1 MKNLHLKSEVNLKS
15 LSVEKISNVGQACSF
30 VRIEALAHVFSCEFG
45 KISKNT
51 FSYRTPQVIASVQY
65 YFLRKNSHLQFC
77 KELYQLI
84 QLIEGMLWGCIGVC
98 VQGQPQRKEQYE
110 KIRCQIYKPFRKLLQ
125 IVILFATQC
134 RSLVQSTKYESGF
147 PLMFHPRY

>member
-15 LSVEKISNVGQACSF
+15 LSVEKISYVGQACSF
-30 VRIEALAHVFSCEFG
+30 IRIETLAHVFSCEFG

-65 YFLRKNSHLQFC
+65 YFLRKNSHIQFC

-110 KIRCQIYKPFRKLLQ
+110 KIRCQILAKYINPFENCYKQLYCLQLSAGGLYSLLNMK
-125 IVILFATQC
+125 VDFL
-134 RSLVQSTKYESGF
+134 
-147 PLMFHPRY
+147 

>member
-15 LSVEKISNVGQACSF
+15 LSVEKISYVGQACSF
-30 VRIEALAHVFSCEFG
+30 IRIETLAHVFSCEFG

-65 YFLRKNSHLQFC
+65 YFLRKNRHIQFC

-84 QLIEGMLWGCIGVC
+84 QLFEGMLWGCIGVC

-110 KIRCQIYKPFRKLLQ
+110 KIRCQILAKYINPFESCYKQLYCLQLSAGHLYSLLNMK
-125 IVILFATQC
+125 VDFL
-134 RSLVQSTKYESGF
+134 
-147 PLMFHPRY
+147 

>member
-30 VRIEALAHVFSCEFG
+30 IRIETLAHVFSCEFG
-45 KISKNT
+45 KIPKNT

-65 YFLRKNSHLQFC
+65 YFLRKSRHTQFC

-110 KIRCQIYKPFRKLLQ
+110 KIRCQILAKYINPFESCYKQLYCLQLSAGGLYSLLNMK
-125 IVILFATQC
+125 VDFL
-134 RSLVQSTKYESGF
+134 
-147 PLMFHPRY
+147 

>member
-65 YFLRKNSHLQFC
+65 YFLRKNRHTQFC

-84 QLIEGMLWGCIGVC
+84 QLIEGMLRGCIGVC

-110 KIRCQIYKPFRKLLQ
+110 KIRCQILAKYINPFESCYKQLYCLQLSAGHLYSLLNMK
-125 IVILFATQC
+125 VDFL
-134 RSLVQSTKYESGF
+134 
-147 PLMFHPRY
+147 

>member
-15 LSVEKISNVGQACSF
+15 LSVEKISNIGQACSF
-30 VRIEALAHVFSCEFG
+30 IRIEALAHVFSCEFG

-65 YFLRKNSHLQFC
+65 YFLRKNRHIQFC
-77 KELYQLI
+77 KELYYLI
-84 QLIEGMLWGCIGVC
+84 QLIEGMLWGYIGVC

-110 KIRCQIYKPFRKLLQ
+110 KIRCQILAKYTNPFESYYKQLYCLQLSAGGLYSLLNMK
-125 IVILFATQC
+125 VDFL
-134 RSLVQSTKYESGF
+134 
-147 PLMFHPRY
+147 

>member
-15 LSVEKISNVGQACSF
+15 LSVEKISYVGQACSF
-30 VRIEALAHVFSCEFG
+30 IRIETLAHVFSCEFG

-65 YFLRKNSHLQFC
+65 YFLRKNRHTQFC

-110 KIRCQIYKPFRKLLQ
+110 KIRCQILAKYINPFESCYKQLYCLQLSAGHLYSLLNMK
-125 IVILFATQC
+125 VDFL
-134 RSLVQSTKYESGF
+134 
-147 PLMFHPRY
+147 

>member
-15 LSVEKISNVGQACSF
+15 LSVEKISNIGQACSF
-30 VRIEALAHVFSCEFG
+30 IRIEALAHVFSCEFG

-65 YFLRKNSHLQFC
+65 YFLRKNRHIQFC

-110 KIRCQIYKPFRKLLQ
+110 KIRCQILAKYTNPFESYYKQLYCLQLSAGHLYSLLNMK
-125 IVILFATQC
+125 VDFL
-134 RSLVQSTKYESGF
+134 
-147 PLMFHPRY
+147 

>member
-65 YFLRKNSHLQFC
+65 YFLRKNRHIQFC

-98 VQGQPQRKEQYE
+98 VQGQPQRKQQYE
-110 KIRCQIYKPFRKLLQ
+110 KIRCQILAKFINPFESCYKQLYCLQLSAGSLYSLLNMKMDF
-125 IVILFATQC
+125 L
-134 RSLVQSTKYESGF
+134 
-147 PLMFHPRY
+147 

>member
-65 YFLRKNSHLQFC
+65 YFLRKNSHIQFC

-110 KIRCQIYKPFRKLLQ
+110 KIRCQILAKYINLFESCYKQLYCLQLSAGGLYSLLNMK
-125 IVILFATQC
+125 VDFL
-134 RSLVQSTKYESGF
+134 
-147 PLMFHPRY
+147 

>member
-15 LSVEKISNVGQACSF
+15 LSVEKISYVGQACSF
-30 VRIEALAHVFSCEFG
+30 IRIETLAHVFSCEFG

-65 YFLRKNSHLQFC
+65 YFLRKNRHIQFC

-110 KIRCQIYKPFRKLLQ
+110 KIRCQILAKYINPFESCCKQLYCLQLSAGHLYSLLNMK
-125 IVILFATQC
+125 VDFL
-134 RSLVQSTKYESGF
+134 
-147 PLMFHPRY
+147 

>member
-1 MKNLHLKSEVNLKS
+1 MKNLHLKSEVNIKS

-65 YFLRKNSHLQFC
+65 YFLRKNSHIQFC

-110 KIRCQIYKPFRKLLQ
+110 KIRCQILAKYINPFESCYKQLYCLQLSAGHLYSLLNMK
-125 IVILFATQC
+125 VDFL
-134 RSLVQSTKYESGF
+134 
-147 PLMFHPRY
+147 

>member
-65 YFLRKNSHLQFC
+65 YFLRKNSHIQFC

-98 VQGQPQRKEQYE
+98 VQGQPQRKKQYE
-110 KIRCQIYKPFRKLLQ
+110 KIRCQILAKYINPFESCYKQLYCLQLSAGHLYSLLNMK
-125 IVILFATQC
+125 VDFL
-134 RSLVQSTKYESGF
+134 
-147 PLMFHPRY
+147 